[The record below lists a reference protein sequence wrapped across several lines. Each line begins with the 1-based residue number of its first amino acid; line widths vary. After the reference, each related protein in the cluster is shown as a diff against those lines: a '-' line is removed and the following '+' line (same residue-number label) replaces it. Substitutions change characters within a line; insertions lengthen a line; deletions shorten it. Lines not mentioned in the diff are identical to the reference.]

1 MLKKL
6 SIFII
11 VATTAL
17 GFIGCNKDNEDDVI
31 SSSNV
36 MVTAFSL
43 NENDKVLNNL
53 DSVFFTI
60 DLINAKIYNADSLPY
75 GTKVSKLAATIATS
89 GSSVAELH
97 VPRPGKA
104 DTIIDY
110 LKNSNDSIDFSHGP
124 VKLHLVA
131 HDKKTSRD
139 YSIHVNVHKIKPDSL
154 FWNKLSLNK
163 LPSNYANPA
172 VQKTIQYKTQAVCL
186 TGVDGNYSLAK
197 ISNPANFR
205 WNITDV
211 TFPFTPNV
219 NSLAATSDAL
229 YILDTE
235 GNLYT
240 STEGLEWTA
249 CGTQWHHIYG
259 GYGSTLLGVKYSDG
273 NYYHTTYP
281 ESTTMLVDE
290 ECPISG
296 TSTLVYYD
304 NKWSVS
310 QQAFLMGGR
319 KSDGSITGEMWGYD
333 GKEWGKVSQNG
344 IYPREGMTFFSY
356 QTFKTNTSN
365 WDVTEYPTLIAFG
378 GFDAEGYPGRN
389 VFVSI
394 DMGIHWKLADD
405 LLQLPTHIPNMGGSQ
420 ALVFNRTLQSRSIET
435 GWVDYPSKSLPCWW
449 QIDEPA
455 LTRASQMPNSWECP
469 YIYLFGGYDEGGNLY
484 NTVWR
489 GVLNRLTFKPIF

>member
-11 VATTAL
+11 LATTAL
-17 GFIGCNKDNEDDVI
+17 GFVACNEDDDENL

-75 GTKVSKLAATIATS
+75 GTNVSKLVATISTS

-97 VPRPGKA
+97 IPRPGQS
-104 DTIIDY
+104 DTIVDY
-110 LKNSNDSIDFSHGP
+110 LKKSTDSIDFSNGP

-131 HDKKTSRD
+131 HDKTTSRD

-154 FWNKLSLNK
+154 FWNKLSVNK
-163 LPSNYANPA
+163 LPSNFASPT
-172 VQKTIQYKTQAVCL
+172 VQKTVQYKSQAVCL
-186 TGVDGNYSLAK
+186 VKDNEQYSLAK
-197 ISNPANFR
+197 TSNPANYTR
-205 WNITDV
+205 WEISEV
-211 TFPFTPNV
+211 TFQFTPNV

-229 YILDTE
+229 YILDNE
-235 GNLYT
+235 GHLYT
-240 STEGLEWTA
+240 SADGTEWTA
-249 CGTQWHHIYG
+249 CDTQWHHIYG
-259 GYGSTLLGVKYSDG
+259 GYGSSLLGVKYSDG
-273 NYYHTTYP
+273 KYYHTTYP
-281 ESTTMLVDE
+281 ESITSLIDDD
-290 ECPISG
+290 CPISG

-304 NKWSVS
+304 NKWSSS
-310 QQAFLMGGR
+310 QQAFLIGGR
-319 KSDGSITGEMWGYD
+319 TIDGTPTGDMWGYD
-333 GKEWGKVSQNG
+333 GKEWGKVSQKG

-356 QTFKTNTSN
+356 QTFKTNSSN
-365 WDVTEYPTLIAFG
+365 WEVTEYPTLIAFG

-405 LLQLPTHIPNMGGSQ
+405 LLQLPEYIPSMGGAQ
-420 ALVFNRTLQSRSIET
+420 ALIFNRTLESRSIET
-435 GWVDYPSKSLPCWW
+435 GWVDYPSKALPRWW

-455 LTRASQMPNSWECP
+455 LSRASQMPNSWECP
-469 YIYLFGGYDEGGNLY
+469 YIYLFGGYDENNNLY
-484 NTVWR
+484 NTIWR

>member
-1 MLKKL
+1 
-6 SIFII
+6 
-11 VATTAL
+11 
-17 GFIGCNKDNEDDVI
+17 
-31 SSSNV
+31 
-36 MVTAFSL
+36 
-43 NENDKVLNNL
+43 
-53 DSVFFTI
+53 
-60 DLINAKIYNADSLPY
+60 
-75 GTKVSKLAATIATS
+75 
-89 GSSVAELH
+89 
-97 VPRPGKA
+97 
-104 DTIIDY
+104 
-110 LKNSNDSIDFSHGP
+110 
-124 VKLHLVA
+124 
-131 HDKKTSRD
+131 
-139 YSIHVNVHKIKPDSL
+139 
-154 FWNKLSLNK
+154 
-163 LPSNYANPA
+163 
-172 VQKTIQYKTQAVCL
+172 
-186 TGVDGNYSLAK
+186 
-197 ISNPANFR
+197 
-205 WNITDV
+205 
-211 TFPFTPNV
+211 
-219 NSLAATSDAL
+219 
-229 YILDTE
+229 
-235 GNLYT
+235 
-240 STEGLEWTA
+240 
-249 CGTQWHHIYG
+249 
-259 GYGSTLLGVKYSDG
+259 
-273 NYYHTTYP
+273 
-281 ESTTMLVDE
+281 MLVDE

-435 GWVDYPSKSLPCWW
+435 GWVDYPSKSLPYWW
-449 QIDEPA
+449 QIDEPS